1 METIK
6 FHRGPAQDCIH
17 NDIEFN
23 EYHNKGERMV
33 TIGQL
38 VGGTLMAFC
47 LILAYVF
54 VAWLEG

>member
-17 NDIEFN
+17 NDIQFN
-23 EYHNKGERMV
+23 EYRNKGERMV

-54 VAWLEG
+54 VSWLEG

>member
-38 VGGTLMAFC
+38 VGGTLGVFA
-47 LILAYVF
+47 LALMYALF
-54 VAWLEG
+54 GMLEG